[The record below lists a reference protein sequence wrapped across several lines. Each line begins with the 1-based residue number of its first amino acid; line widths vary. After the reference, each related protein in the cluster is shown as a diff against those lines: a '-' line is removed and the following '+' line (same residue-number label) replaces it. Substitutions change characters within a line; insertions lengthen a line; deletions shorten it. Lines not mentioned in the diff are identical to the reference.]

1 MTLHERMLSM
11 LTSAY
16 NHNPNGNIGKLMGI
30 FADGIAVIDAAL
42 RDVRE
47 WRDLNTAA
55 GVVLDRIGD
64 TYGVSR
70 VGMDDATYRQ
80 MIITKMLAA
89 YSGGDADTLIRA
101 AAALIGIDES
111 AIALSEGTAA
121 VTLTVDELDV
131 PTAFF
136 GRQEAVCGMLQQ
148 SAAAGIALVLELQ
161 QPIYQSLAIGL
172 ILHDVETLTIRQVN

>member
-1 MTLHERMLSM
+1 MTLHEHMLSM

-16 NHNPNGNIGKLMGI
+16 NRNPGGNIGKLMGI
-30 FADGIAVIDAAL
+30 FADGIDVIDAAL

-47 WRDLNTAA
+47 WRNLNTAA
-55 GVVLDRIGD
+55 GVVLDHVGD

-70 VGMDDATYRQ
+70 VGMDDATYRL

-121 VTLTVDELDV
+121 VTLTV
-131 PTAFF
+131 
-136 GRQEAVCGMLQQ
+136 EAVCEMLQQ
-148 SAAAGIALVLELQ
+148 AAAAGIALVLELQ
-161 QPIYQSLAIGL
+161 QPIYQSLSIGL

>member
-16 NHNPNGNIGKLMGI
+16 NRNPSGNIGKLMGI
-30 FADGIAVIDAAL
+30 FADGIDVIDAAL

-47 WRDLNTAA
+47 WRNLNTAA
-55 GVVLDRIGD
+55 GVVLDRVGD

-70 VGMDDATYRQ
+70 VGMDDATYRL

-148 SAAAGIALVLELQ
+148 AAAAGIALVLELQ
-161 QPIYQSLAIGL
+161 QPIYQSLSIGL
-172 ILHDVETLTIRQVN
+172 ILHDVESLTIRQVN

>member
-1 MTLHERMLSM
+1 
-11 LTSAY
+11 
-16 NHNPNGNIGKLMGI
+16 
-30 FADGIAVIDAAL
+30 
-42 RDVRE
+42 
-47 WRDLNTAA
+47 
-55 GVVLDRIGD
+55 
-64 TYGVSR
+64 
-70 VGMDDATYRQ
+70 MDDATYRL